1 MSEHIDESDPADPDA
16 DTQQEHLH
24 PRAAR
29 RDLALA
35 KDYVAHLELA
45 KRAKARLDGD
55 TRTVDEELVRATNA
69 VLKLSG
75 RAGET
80 IQPRRRVPVTKR
92 TADSAPRAEYL
103 LFLDECGSHPLHQPD
118 DKFPVFCL
126 CGVIVNR
133 DDYRA
138 LDRHWKTWKAAWLG
152 SSRVQVHEPDVR
164 RRSDRF
170 HNPDPVREQELLDA
184 LAEEL
189 STLQFTCIAGVI
201 DKKSFATA
209 HPNGLVDEFLPT
221 SGYLMCID
229 FVIERF
235 VHFLYHAGGDA
246 RGLVFAESRGLR
258 EDAEV
263 HAEFIRLQLEG
274 TQWQSEDWFR
284 YQLRPFIEFEP
295 KDRNTSG
302 LQVADLAARPI
313 AEKVLD
319 PSTTPERWQVILSK
333 LYDGGQGRPMSYGLK
348 VYPSL
353 EHDIAGLVP
362 ELKANEGTLA
372 PPSAD

>member
-1 MSEHIDESDPADPDA
+1 VSEPVQRPDPTDSEA
-16 DTQQEHLH
+16 DTRLDHLH
-24 PRAAR
+24 PRSAR

-35 KDYVAHLELA
+35 RDYVAHLELA
-45 KRAKARLDGD
+45 KRATEKLDGD
-55 TRTVDEELVRATNA
+55 TRILDEELVMATNA

-75 RAGET
+75 RTGET
-80 IQPRRRVPVTKR
+80 IQPRRRVPVAKR

-103 LFLDECGSHPLHQPD
+103 LFLDECGSHPLYQPD

-133 DDYRA
+133 DEYA
-138 LDRHWKTWKAAWLG
+138 AFDRHWKTWKAAWLG
-152 SSRVQVHEPDVR
+152 SSRVQVHEPEVR
-164 RRSDRF
+164 RRSNHF
-170 HNPDPVREQELLDA
+170 HNPDSVREQELLDA

-201 DKKSFATA
+201 DKKSFLAA
-209 HPNGLVDEFLPT
+209 HPDGLVDEFLPA

-246 RGLVFAESRGLR
+246 RGLVFAENRGLR

-295 KDRNTSG
+295 KDRNSSG
-302 LQVADLAARPI
+302 LQVADLAARPV
-313 AEKVLD
+313 AEKVLN
-319 PSTTPERWQVILSK
+319 PSTTPERWQVIRPK

-348 VYPSL
+348 IYPNL
-353 EHDIAGLVP
+353 EQDITGLGP
-362 ELKANEGTLA
+362 ELKANEGTFA
-372 PPSAD
+372 PPLTD